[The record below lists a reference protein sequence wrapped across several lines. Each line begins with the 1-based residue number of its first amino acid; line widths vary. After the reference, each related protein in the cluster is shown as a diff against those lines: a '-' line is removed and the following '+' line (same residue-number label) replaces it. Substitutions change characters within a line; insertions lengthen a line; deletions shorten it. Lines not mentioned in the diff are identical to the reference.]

1 MPDALASL
9 SILLKVSSGGRTTE
23 RPRLRPVTRVKYSIA
38 AFAESMPKPA
48 GLEDNVMDTQTLLI
62 IVILILLLGGGGWY
76 GRGRWF

>member
-1 MPDALASL
+1 L
-9 SILLKVSSGGRTTE
+9 
-23 RPRLRPVTRVKYSIA
+23 VKYSIA

-48 GLEDNVMDTQTLLI
+48 GFEDKVMDTQTLLI